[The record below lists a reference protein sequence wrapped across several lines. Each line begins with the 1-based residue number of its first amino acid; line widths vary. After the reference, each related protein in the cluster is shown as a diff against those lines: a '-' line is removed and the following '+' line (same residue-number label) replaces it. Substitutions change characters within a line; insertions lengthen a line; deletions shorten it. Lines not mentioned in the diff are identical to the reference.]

1 MSRRNEDKSFDL
13 DHIKKYQD
21 QIKGIFK
28 LMKDQDEKVQ
38 EKLKSLS
45 IKLQANQQ
53 TANIKCCVFD
63 MDLLNKLEQSLKQDI
78 QVFKTER
85 ENNSRKEFSN
95 IQEQINELSYQI

>member
-45 IKLQANQQ
+45 IKLQAN
-53 TANIKCCVFD
+53 
-63 MDLLNKLEQSLKQDI
+63 
-78 QVFKTER
+78 
-85 ENNSRKEFSN
+85 
-95 IQEQINELSYQI
+95 